1 MTAEIAFRSSFQR
14 LKSDCPRV
22 LKKGSK
28 VSQNNV
34 AREAGLDPSALK
46 KSRFPE
52 LIYEIQEWIRLHP
65 DHIPAIRN
73 KDKIAKARR
82 LSLKNK
88 IEELTKQRDQA
99 ISLLVDAD
107 LQIMKLTDENR
118 KLRET
123 TENDNGFK

>member
-1 MTAEIAFRSSFQR
+1 MTAETSFRSSFQR

-22 LKKGSK
+22 LKKGTK

-52 LIYEIQEWIRLHP
+52 LIYEIQEWVRLHP
-65 DHIPAIRN
+65 DHTPANRN
-73 KDKIAKARR
+73 KDKTARARR

-88 IEELTKQRDQA
+88 IDELKKQRDQA

-118 KLRET
+118 ELREAIN
-123 TENDNGFK
+123 NDNSF